1 MQLPARAPSR
11 DCGQASWHNKGG
23 RQPLQ
28 QLVGI
33 CTSACEQVQSSMQN
47 KCRYKTLF
55 CETFISSS
63 GVISHI
69 STCCTL
75 SDSRSIT
82 YYQLRKLGST
92 LLQSTSIPICICAL
106 PSLLTDIVT
115 NNGRSLFPAAATLAH
130 RITHSES
137 TLSST
142 PHHTST
148 TSTATMCS

>member
-1 MQLPARAPSR
+1 VDKLHGTIR
-11 DCGQASWHNKGG
+11 GG
-23 RQPLQ
+23 D
-28 QLVGI
+28 
-33 CTSACEQVQSSMQN
+33 N
-47 KCRYKTLF
+47 HF
-55 CETFISSS
+55 SSS
-63 GVISHI
+63 LGYARVPVSRCNRACKINAVTKRCFVKRSLAHHF